1 MANSMESTSA
11 GTPSVTEH
19 LKPKN
24 APPDNVELSIVVPA
38 LNEEITVG
46 EFVDWCREG
55 LERAGVEGQ
64 VLIIDSSTD
73 NTAKIVLEHGGEVLR
88 TPKRGLGRAYID
100 AIPYIRGKWI
110 VMGDADLT
118 YDFRELTPF
127 VEEFRKGAEFVMGSR
142 FRGSIERGAMPGLHR
157 YFGTPIT
164 TWILNRI
171 YRSNYSDIH
180 CGMRGLT
187 RAALEK
193 IDLKSQSWEY
203 ASEMVLKAAR
213 LGLATAEVPVRFYKD
228 RAGRVSHHRRMGWL
242 SPWIAGW
249 LNLKVMLVYTPDSFL
264 LKPGIAL
271 MAIGLLLS
279 IGLAGGPV
287 MIGNIGFSL
296 YWMLFGVTC
305 TTLGYSFIQIGI
317 LARVMHG
324 LRPALVKRAQKFM
337 TYDRGMLVSAGFIV
351 AGLILLGN
359 LVYRYLK
366 LGLNL
371 EAISHPAILGLLLV
385 ILGFQTFCFTLLME
399 MAKRVAST
407 SRQ

>member
-1 MANSMESTSA
+1 MANRIESTSA
-11 GTPSVTEH
+11 AARCVIEH
-19 LKPKN
+19 LKPKT
-24 APPDNVELSIVVPA
+24 AAPDNVELSIVVPA

-46 EFVDWCREG
+46 EFVDWCKEG
-55 LERAGVEGQ
+55 LERAGVVGQ

-73 NTAKIVLEHGGEVLR
+73 DTAMIVLEHGGEVLR

-100 AIPYIRGKWI
+100 AISYIRGKWV

-127 VEEFRKGAEFVMGSR
+127 VEAFRSGAEFVMGSR
-142 FRGSIERGAMPGLHR
+142 FRGSIEKGAMPGLHR
-157 YFGTPIT
+157 YFGTPFT

-213 LGLATAEVPVRFYKD
+213 LSLATAEVPVKFYKD
-228 RAGRVSHHRRMGWL
+228 REGRVSHHRRLGWL

-264 LKPGIAL
+264 LKPGMVLTAL
-271 MAIGLLLS
+271 GLLLS
-279 IGLAGGPV
+279 LALARGPI
-287 MIGNIGFSL
+287 MIGHIGFSL
-296 YWMLFGVTC
+296 HWMLLGVTC
-305 TTLGYSFIQIGI
+305 TTLGYSCIQIGL

-324 LRPALVKRAQKFM
+324 LRPGLVDRVLNLL
-337 TYDRGMLVSAGFIV
+337 TYDRGILISG
-351 AGLILLGN
+351 GLLLLGTMLLGT
-359 LVYRYLK
+359 LVYRYVNH
-366 LGLNL
+366 GLRL
-371 EAISHPAILGLLLV
+371 EAISHPAILGLLLI

-399 MAKRVAST
+399 MAQRVASKV
-407 SRQ
+407 RE